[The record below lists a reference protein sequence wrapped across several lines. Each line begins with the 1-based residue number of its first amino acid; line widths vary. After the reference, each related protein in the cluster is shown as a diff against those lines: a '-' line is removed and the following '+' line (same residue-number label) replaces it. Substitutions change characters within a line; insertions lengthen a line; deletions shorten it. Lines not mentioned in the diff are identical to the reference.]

1 MPGSVLE
8 SCVPVLRQFI
18 SRFSRKRLCLIADSS
33 VTIRK
38 AAASILS
45 DLRFH
50 VTEAE
55 DREQALSVFHNQ
67 KPDAILLD
75 GVMARSDS
83 FAFLRK
89 FSESDDACHPKI
101 ILCTTERNPSE
112 IAYAISAGAHEY
124 VIKPFDRSI
133 LTAKLEKLGLTA

>member
-1 MPGSVLE
+1 
-8 SCVPVLRQFI
+8 VLRQFV
-18 SRFSRKRLCLIADSS
+18 SRFSPKRLCLIADSS
-33 VTIRK
+33 VIIRK

-55 DREQALSVFHNQ
+55 NSDQALSVFHQQ

-75 GVMARSDS
+75 GMMARPDG

-89 FSESDDACHPKI
+89 FSEKRGVRQPKI

-112 IAYAISAGAHEY
+112 IARAINAGAHEY

-133 LTAKLEKLGLTA
+133 LTAKLEQLGLTA